1 MITINSFLSAYLLIY
16 LISSVADITIDLIN
30 TAHLRRHSKAIPHGF
45 EGIID
50 EEKLGKINNYTVD
63 NTSLTVA
70 RTFAAKIVFLF
81 IILSGLLPWVSHI
94 LEGTYLIWAGLIF
107 FSIPG
112 LIGALV
118 SLPFDYYHI
127 FSIEERYGFNT
138 RTLKTWITDLFKSL
152 LITVILGSILLSLIM
167 LLVEQAGSAW
177 WVWAW
182 LIFSLFQILISVLY
196 PTVIAPIFNK
206 FIPIKDNELDKSIRE
221 LSQREGLNVKG
232 IFQMDAARRSRHTNA
247 YFSGLGKTKRIVL
260 YDTLLGSHK
269 NDEILAVLAH
279 EIGHLKKG
287 HIRKQLIIS
296 AVISFVLFFLASRM
310 IPWAFMYKSF
320 GFSST
325 PVYVGLF
332 LIAFIWE
339 PVWFFLSPLSMAIS
353 RKFEREADHY
363 VSRALISTEPFIS
376 ALKKMAL
383 DNLSNLSPHPIYVRF
398 NYSHPPIP
406 ERIKYL
412 ESIDGRRVSDQIHKK

>member
-16 LISSVADITIDLIN
+16 LISSGADITIDLIN
-30 TAHLRRHSKAIPHGF
+30 TAHLRRHSKTIPHGF

-50 EEKLGKINNYTVD
+50 EEKLGKINSYTVD

-70 RTFAAKIVFLF
+70 RTIAAKIVFLF

-107 FSIPG
+107 FAIPG

-182 LIFSLFQILISVLY
+182 LIFFLFQILISVLY

-260 YDTLLGSHK
+260 YDTLLESHK
-269 NDEILAVLAH
+269 KDEILAVLAH

-332 LIAFIWE
+332 LIAVIWE

-363 VSRALISTEPFIS
+363 VSRALISTEPLIS

-412 ESIDGRRVSDQIHKK
+412 ESIDGRST

>member
-30 TAHLRRHSKAIPHGF
+30 TAHLRRHSKAIPNGF

-50 EEKLGKINNYTVD
+50 EEKLGKINDYTVD
-63 NTSLTVA
+63 NTFLTVA
-70 RTFAAKIVFLF
+70 RTVTGKIVFLF
-81 IILSGLLPWVSHI
+81 IILSGLLPRLSDI
-94 LEGTYLIWAGLIF
+94 LEGTDLIWAGLIF
-107 FSIPG
+107 FAVPG
-112 LIGALV
+112 LAGALV

-138 RTLKTWITDLFKSL
+138 RTLKTWISDLFKSL
-152 LITVILGSILLSLIM
+152 LITVILGSILLSLII
-167 LLVEQAGSAW
+167 LLVEHASSAW

-182 LIFSLFQILISVLY
+182 LIFFLFQVLISVLY
-196 PTVIAPIFNK
+196 PTIIAPIFNK
-206 FIPIKDNELDKSIRE
+206 FTPIQDNELDKSIME
-221 LSQREGLNVKG
+221 LCDKEGLDVKG

-247 YFSGLGKTKRIVL
+247 YLSGLGKSKRIVL
-260 YDTLLGSHK
+260 YDTLLESHK

-296 AVISFVLFFLASRM
+296 SILSFMLFFLASRM
-310 IPWAFMYKSF
+310 IPWDFIYKSF

-332 LIAFIWE
+332 LIAVIWE
-339 PVWFFLSPLSMAIS
+339 PVWFFLSPLSMSIS
-353 RKFEREADHY
+353 RKFEREADHH
-363 VSRALISTEPFIS
+363 VSRVLKSTEPLIS

-383 DNLSNLSPHPIYVRF
+383 DNLANLSPHPVYVRF
-398 NYSHPPIP
+398 NYSHPPLP

-412 ESIDGRRVSDQIHKK
+412 ESMSGRSD